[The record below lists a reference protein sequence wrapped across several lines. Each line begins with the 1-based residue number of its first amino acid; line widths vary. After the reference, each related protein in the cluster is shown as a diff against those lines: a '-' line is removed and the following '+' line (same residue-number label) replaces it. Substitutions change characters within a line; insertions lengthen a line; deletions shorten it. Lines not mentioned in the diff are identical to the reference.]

1 MNQLEITPPNLKA
14 TPTKKPRS
22 KNKMIKASPVKEE
35 NMIDDLPPNEED
47 YKFFHGNPNLIK
59 RDKN

>member
-22 KNKMIKASPVKEE
+22 KNKMMKASPVKEE
-35 NMIDDLPPNEED
+35 YMIDDLPPLKED
-47 YKFFHGNPNLIK
+47 EFFV
-59 RDKN
+59 